1 MNKDRFASI
10 LGEESGVV
18 YEVDESS
25 LIWNRTPPVGEMVLF
40 HRDRGARA
48 RWQQLE
54 CSLNEVGI
62 QGVGQERDSQ
72 VPVGILLIRP
82 VLRTLVLIGN
92 TIL

>member
-18 YEVDESS
+18 NEVDESS
-25 LIWNRTPPVGEMVLF
+25 LVWNRTSPVGEMVLF

-54 CSLNEVGI
+54 CSLNEVGV
-62 QGVGQERDSQ
+62 QGVGQKRDSQ
-72 VPVGILLIRP
+72 VTVGILFVRP
-82 VLRTLVLIGN
+82 VLRTLVLIGI